1 MHDEQPRQA
10 GVSIATVSRV
20 LNGSTPVL
28 DGREAV
34 EQLVRL
40 MRGEQAEALTLLPTE
55 VIIRNS
61 CGCT

>member
-1 MHDEQPRQA
+1 MNKPRQA

-20 LNGSTPVL
+20 LNGSTPVVV
-28 DGREAV
+28 GRKAV
-34 EQLVRL
+34 GQLVRL
-40 MRGEQAEALTLLPTE
+40 MRGGQAQALTLLPTE